1 MIMAKLNSQQYQPIS
16 IEEEVITSAN
26 VNEHVLFKKE
36 ELISNNKEL
45 LDQLKQATDSEIT

>member
-45 LDQLKQATDSEIT
+45 LDQLK